1 MIKEH
6 DRVIL
11 THDLPAEGL
20 QSGDV
25 GTGMH
30 VHARRKSF
38 AVACVSLTGVT
49 LTGVTAA
56 VATVAPAHLRAAHR
70 HEIAHARVLALA

>member
-20 QSGDV
+20 QAGDV
-25 GTGMH
+25 GTVIH
-30 VHARRKSF
+30 VHARRKAF
-38 AVACVSLTGVT
+38 EVEFVS

-56 VATVAPAHLRAAHR
+56 VATVAAPHLRAAHR
-70 HEIAHARVLALA
+70 NEIAHARVMAVA